1 MFKLNQLFLIS
12 LSLFIFFFS
21 ITEVQAQEA
30 EKEQV
35 RESVQY
41 YFQAHATGNGEYLRE
56 AFHPV
61 ANLYFVRDD
70 ELAQFTLEEYIALF
84 DGSPQDDEDQRIRSI
99 DNIEI
104 SGNAAIAT
112 ITLDYPNGV
121 YTDYMSMLKIDGQW
135 KIVNKTFYLDPR

>member
-1 MFKLNQLFLIS
+1 MNKINQLFLAS
-12 LSLFIFFFS
+12 LTLFIVFS
-21 ITEVQAQEA
+21 SFKAEQQNT

-35 RESVQY
+35 REAIQY

-61 ANLYFVRDD
+61 ANLYFVRDS
-70 ELAQFTLEEYIALF
+70 ELAQYTLEEYVALF
-84 DGSPQDDEDQRIRSI
+84 DGTPGEDEDQRIRSI

-112 ITLDYPNGV
+112 ITLDYPNGI

-135 KIVNKTFYLDPR
+135 KIVNKTFYIDPK

>member
-1 MFKLNQLFLIS
+1 MNKINQLFLAF
-12 LSLFIFFFS
+12 LTLFIVFS
-21 ITEVQAQEA
+21 SFKAEQQNT

-35 RESVQY
+35 REAIQY

-61 ANLYFVRDD
+61 ANLYFVRDS
-70 ELAQFTLEEYIALF
+70 ELAQYTLEEYVALF
-84 DGSPQDDEDQRIRSI
+84 DGTPGEDEDQRIRSI

-112 ITLDYPNGV
+112 ITLDYPNGI
-121 YTDYMSMLKIDGQW
+121 YTYYMSMLKIDGQW
-135 KIVNKTFYLDPR
+135 KIVNKTFYIDPK

>member
-1 MFKLNQLFLIS
+1 MYKINQLFLAS
-12 LSLFIFFFS
+12 LTLFIFFSSFKAEQQD
-21 ITEVQAQEA
+21 T

-35 RESVQY
+35 REAIQY

-61 ANLYFVRDD
+61 ANLYFVRDN
-70 ELAQFTLEEYIALF
+70 ELAQYTLEEYIALF
-84 DGSPQDDEDQRIRSI
+84 DGTPGEDEDQRIRSI

-112 ITLDYPNGV
+112 ITLDYPNGI

-135 KIVNKTFYLDPR
+135 KIVNKTFYIDPK

>member
-1 MFKLNQLFLIS
+1 MLNLI
-12 LSLFIFFFS
+12 LSFTLAIVAA
-21 ITEVQAQEA
+21 TTPLNVDQDNEED
-30 EKEQV
+30 QV
-35 RESVQY
+35 REAINY

-61 ANLYFVRDD
+61 AKLFFVRDG

-84 DGSPQDDEDQRIRSI
+84 DGSPEEDEDQRVRTI
-99 DNIEI
+99 DHIEI

-112 ITLDYPNGV
+112 ITLDYPNAV

-135 KIVNKTFYLDPR
+135 RIVNKTFYLEPR

>member
-1 MFKLNQLFLIS
+1 MLKKKKIILIP
-12 LSLFIFFFS
+12 LTIFIVS
-21 ITEVQAQEA
+21 CSPQMQQDVEKQQVGEA
-30 EKEQV
+30 ID
-35 RESVQY
+35 Y

-61 ANLYFVRDD
+61 AHLYFVRDD
-70 ELAQFTLEEYIALF
+70 ALSQFTLEEYIALF
-84 DGSPQDDEDQRIRSI
+84 DGSPPDDEDQRTRSI
-99 DNIEI
+99 DDMGI

-121 YTDYMSMLKIDGQW
+121 YTDFMSMLKIDGQW

>member
-1 MFKLNQLFLIS
+1 MLNLI
-12 LSLFIFFFS
+12 LSSTLAIVAA
-21 ITEVQAQEA
+21 TTPLNVDQDNEED
-30 EKEQV
+30 QV
-35 RESVQY
+35 REAINY

-61 ANLYFVRDD
+61 AKLFFVRDG

-84 DGSPQDDEDQRIRSI
+84 DGSPEEDEDQRVRTI
-99 DNIEI
+99 DHIEI

-112 ITLDYPNGV
+112 ITLDYPNAV

-135 KIVNKTFYLDPR
+135 RILNKTFYLEPR

>member
-1 MFKLNQLFLIS
+1 MNKINQLFLAF
-12 LSLFIFFFS
+12 LTLFIVFS
-21 ITEVQAQEA
+21 SFKAEQQNT

-35 RESVQY
+35 REAIQY

-61 ANLYFVRDD
+61 ANLYFVRDS
-70 ELAQFTLEEYIALF
+70 ELAQYTLEEYVALF
-84 DGSPQDDEDQRIRSI
+84 DGTPGEDEDQRIRSI

-112 ITLDYPNGV
+112 ITLDYPNGI

-135 KIVNKTFYLDPR
+135 KIVNKTFYIDPK

>member
-1 MFKLNQLFLIS
+1 MYKINQLFLASIP
-12 LSLFIFFFS
+12 LFIVFS
-21 ITEVQAQEA
+21 SLKTEHQDT

-35 RESVQY
+35 REAIQY

-61 ANLYFVRDD
+61 ANLYFVRDS
-70 ELAQFTLEEYIALF
+70 ELAQYTLEEYIALF
-84 DGSPQDDEDQRIRSI
+84 DGTPGSDEDQRIRSI

-112 ITLDYPNGV
+112 ITLDYPNGI